1 MKIPQ
6 SLGGYARMNRAD
18 MDFRF
23 KGLFPVKMQEV
34 CTDVFISCIYVF
46 ILKQKEIF
54 SKKQQCSRNVY
65 INERAS
71 RGTNQEASVNIGG
84 SVLKIWLQVKLWQS
98 CNITPVFHQEHPYS
112 QLAGFLIQASE
123 RTKGKKTNQT
133 KTITF
138 PVGTDGNT

>member
-1 MKIPQ
+1 
-6 SLGGYARMNRAD
+6 MNRAD

-54 SKKQQCSRNVY
+54 SKKQQCSRNIY

-71 RGTNQEASVNIGG
+71 RGTN
-84 SVLKIWLQVKLWQS
+84 
-98 CNITPVFHQEHPYS
+98 
-112 QLAGFLIQASE
+112 
-123 RTKGKKTNQT
+123 
-133 KTITF
+133 
-138 PVGTDGNT
+138 